1 MRDKVSKNHFQIAQD
16 NWSETL
22 ENFLFDF
29 HCEQSILIH
38 FTSETFE

>member
-1 MRDKVSKNHFQIAQD
+1 MRDKKKKNHFQIAQD

-29 HCEQSILIH
+29 H
-38 FTSETFE
+38 

>member
-1 MRDKVSKNHFQIAQD
+1 MRDKVSKNHFQIAQG

-29 HCEQSILIH
+29 H
-38 FTSETFE
+38 